1 MADVSDRPDRDGVR
15 REQAEHLADR
25 AAQARRAGSPAD
37 AEGKEDEALRTDPE
51 GLANELAAS
60 DAAAPETT
68 PDARDGDT
76 SDEAVHAIT
85 GTVRPGSDAPSR
97 AGISGSGSGAD
108 NM

>member
-25 AAQARRAGSPAD
+25 AAEARREGSPAT
-37 AEGKEDEALRTDPE
+37 AEREEDEALRTDPE
-51 GLANELAAS
+51 GLANELAA
-60 DAAAPETT
+60 A
-68 PDARDGDT
+68 PDATTEAIDEDT

-85 GTVRPGSDAPSR
+85 GTVRPNSDAPSR